1 MARDKANMKRDN
13 RGDKADANAEVEVE
27 TRSPAPE
34 EGAATETTTE
44 AVPDDVVEE
53 DAPAEDRVAALETEI
68 GQLKDQL
75 LRALAE
81 TENTRRRLQR
91 ERDDAHK
98 YAVSGFARDM
108 LSVADNLRR
117 ALDAI
122 PAEAIRE
129 DEALKAL
136 ADGVKLTE
144 DELRAAFKRH
154 GIEKIDPQGEKFD
167 HNFHQA
173 MLQVENSGHP
183 AGTVA
188 QVLAPGYTLHGRLL
202 RPAMVGVAKGGDAE
216 GGSQPKLD
224 TTA

>member
-1 MARDKANMKRDN
+1 MARDKANMERDN
-13 RGDKADANAEVEVE
+13 RGEKARPKAEAEA
-27 TRSPAPE
+27 RSPSPE
-34 EGAATETTTE
+34 EGMTTETTTD
-44 AVPDDVVEE
+44 AVPDDIVDEG
-53 DAPAEDRVAALETEI
+53 APAEELVAALETEI
-68 GQLKDQL
+68 SQLKDQL

-167 HNFHQA
+167 HNLHQA
-173 MLQVENSGHP
+173 MLQVENSGQP

-202 RPAMVGVAKGGDAE
+202 RAAMVGVAKGSDADE
-216 GGSQPKLD
+216 GSQPKLD